1 MPSVPAKILIG
12 ISSDPDESKQLLSRA
27 ISVLAHPN
35 DNIVAI
41 HVLGQSKR
49 ESVTKSQSQLRRAKA
64 YVISVLGEFARTC
77 QSKQVNLEAKV
88 IFCSSIGR
96 GLVEEAKSI
105 FADYLLLC
113 SSRNQSNR

>member
-41 HVLGQSKR
+41 HVLGQ
-49 ESVTKSQSQLRRAKA
+49 
-64 YVISVLGEFARTC
+64 
-77 QSKQVNLEAKV
+77 
-88 IFCSSIGR
+88 
-96 GLVEEAKSI
+96 
-105 FADYLLLC
+105 
-113 SSRNQSNR
+113 